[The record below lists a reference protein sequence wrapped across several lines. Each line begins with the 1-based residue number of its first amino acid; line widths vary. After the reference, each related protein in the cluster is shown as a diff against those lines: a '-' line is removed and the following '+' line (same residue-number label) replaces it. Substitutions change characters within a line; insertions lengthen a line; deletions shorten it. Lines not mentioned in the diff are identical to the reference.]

1 MASNDSRHHEKL
13 IEENPPPEIH
23 AIQPDESFEW
33 FVQQLQAKRDDT
45 ALELLA
51 LCHLGIQLY
60 WFSSQLYM
68 LNRQVNTLLDTEGQ
82 HDEANGDSKP

>member
-1 MASNDSRHHEKL
+1 MADT
-13 IEENPPPEIH
+13 PAPEIH

-33 FVQQLQAKRDDT
+33 FVGQLKNKRDDT

-68 LNRQVNTLLDTEGQ
+68 LNRQVNMLIGTEV
-82 HDEANGDSKP
+82 DNDAANGDTQS